1 MLLDEIYGKIK
12 IDVLNA
18 IDTCTYLNYVTEGS
32 SNTSHERIVNLSV
45 HTQMGIFQLESEEI
59 PAIKHSAPKLIKWA
73 HTKAIFWSK
82 GQTRRHNSWATDTA
96 SVMQAFW
103 REMGRLP
110 EWKYTLFVPCDSHG
124 LQLLMKHISELSW
137 FKDVF
142 KRAQHI
148 VGYFHKAEKQLALL
162 REEQVA
168 MYNGKTYALTL
179 SVITRWG
186 TQYCLIHSLLRSK
199 NALKRYGTRDDLD
212 HEKSEEGKGNYARM
226 METIMD
232 RNFWHDLEDMIE
244 ILKPL
249 HDCQVMS
256 ESGDA
261 HLGYVVKRWKTIE
274 KFIYALY
281 AIVLDFNNRER

>member
-1 MLLDEIYGKIK
+1 M
-12 IDVLNA
+12 
-18 IDTCTYLNYVTEGS
+18 
-32 SNTSHERIVNLSV
+32 R
-45 HTQMGIFQLESEEI
+45 
-59 PAIKHSAPKLIKWA
+59 
-73 HTKAIFWSK
+73 
-82 GQTRRHNSWATDTA
+82 
-96 SVMQAFW
+96 AFW

-110 EWKYTLFVPCDSHG
+110 EWKCTLFVPCDSHR

-148 VGYFHKAEKQLALL
+148 VSYFHKAEKQVALL

-168 MYNGKTYALTL
+168 MCNGKTYALTL
-179 SVITRWG
+179 SVIIRWG
-186 TQYCLIHSLLRSK
+186 TQYRLIHSLLRSK
-199 NALKRYGTRDDLD
+199 DALRRYGTRDDLD
-212 HEKSEEGKGNYARM
+212 HEKSEEGKGNHVRM
-226 METIMD
+226 METIID
-232 RNFWHDLEDMIE
+232 PNFWHDLEDMIE

-274 KFIYALY
+274 IHLCSLSTIA
-281 AIVLDFNNRER
+281 RGR